1 MLVGLFLLGCLVVGS
16 RAAFENEYAVV
27 IEALTGETL
36 VNCYQWR
43 ARNVT
48 TDAILELKSLGT
60 TVRGPRT
67 STPDKKRFFF
77 FFFC

>member
-1 MLVGLFLLGCLVVGS
+1 MMTSLLLLLGCLVVGS
-16 RAAFENEYAVV
+16 EAVFENEYAVV

-48 TDAILELKSLGT
+48 TDPILELKSLGN

-67 STPDKKRFFF
+67 PRAREKRFFF
-77 FFFC
+77 SFC